1 MSVENQSLYDLA
13 TEAIARYIETYLDL
27 SRRTSGFNLLQP
39 QYLEKV
45 EEKIVILG
53 GINSSLN
60 PISATAEEIVAEWQR
75 VQAIPFDTE
84 TAITNGVYQLL
95 RNTVEIWLNDLEKDT
110 NRFSEFK
117 PEYIQSHP
125 YMLPIFQ
132 RLIGASSKAALKKQI
147 GNVSDKTISKPASQ
161 KLAQTLHEKITNQT
175 VDRSQIL
182 QSVEPTLE
190 GIVRDLVGRVFLE
203 SLVANALDS
212 AGVPYQSESESQP
225 IEGVIY
231 NFRADFVIPDDR
243 SPQAFIE
250 VRKSSSRHA
259 SLYAKDKM
267 FSAINWKAKNKEL
280 LAVLVVDGDWTSQ
293 TLKAMA
299 RVFDYVLPIAK
310 ATEVA
315 EIIAAYIN
323 GDKSK
328 LKWLIDFSIKPND
341 NE

>member
-1 MSVENQSLYDLA
+1 MSAENNSLYELA
-13 TEAIARYIETYLDL
+13 TEAIANYIEIYLEL
-27 SRRTSGFNLLQP
+27 SRQTSGFNLLQP
-39 QYLEKV
+39 LNLEGV
-45 EEKIVILG
+45 EEKTVILR
-53 GINSSLN
+53 GINSLLD
-60 PISATAEEIVAEWQR
+60 PISATAEEVFAEWQR
-75 VQAIPFDTE
+75 VQALPFDTE
-84 TAITNGVYQLL
+84 KAITDGVYLKL
-95 RNTVEIWLNDLEKDT
+95 RNTVETWLNDLEKDT
-110 NRFSEFK
+110 NQFSDFQ

-125 YMLPIFQ
+125 YMLPLFQ
-132 RLIGASSKAALKKQI
+132 RLIGVSSKAALKKQI
-147 GNVSDKTISKPASQ
+147 GNVCDRTISKPASR
-161 KLAQTLHEKITNQT
+161 KLAQMLDEKVANKTI
-175 VDRSQIL
+175 DRGQIL

-212 AGVPYQSESESQP
+212 AGVPYKSESESQP
-225 IEGVIY
+225 IDGVIY

-267 FSAINWKAKNKEL
+267 FSAINWKGKNKEL

-328 LKWLIDFSIKPND
+328 LKWLIDFSIKSSD
-341 NE
+341 DL